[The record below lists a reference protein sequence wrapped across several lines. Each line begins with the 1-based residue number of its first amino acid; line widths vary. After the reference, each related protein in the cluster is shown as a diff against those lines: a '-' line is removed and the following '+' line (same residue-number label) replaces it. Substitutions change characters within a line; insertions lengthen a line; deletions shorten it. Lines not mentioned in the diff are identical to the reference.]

1 MTGNLHNCSEFGRY
15 LALSYSGLK
24 CGGETYPLKRKH
36 QLPKTLGSFYLTPG
50 YFDFHEKDYLK
61 PKVDSRK

>member
-1 MTGNLHNCSEFGRY
+1 MAVS
-15 LALSYSGLK
+15 LK
-24 CGGETYPLKRKH
+24 YGGETYPLKRKH